1 MVFCSKIVRFIL
13 KTLLSQEE
21 TSCHKKKFH
30 VTRRNFLSQEEI
42 SCHRKKLPVTGRNSL
57 LQEETSCHRKKLP
70 TTGRNFLS
78 QKETSYVQKKILVF
92 YSEIMR
98 FFKNA
103 ISNNVLIDKL
113 CGEQFILFPLLYIA
127 SFIICVQ
134 NHLNAKGQNTCK
146 IRFFGGIVEYANHA
160 VSGEFYVP
168 KLG

>member
-1 MVFCSKIVRFIL
+1 
-13 KTLLSQEE
+13 
-21 TSCHKKKFH
+21 
-30 VTRRNFLSQEEI
+30 
-42 SCHRKKLPVTGRNSL
+42 
-57 LQEETSCHRKKLP
+57 
-70 TTGRNFLS
+70 
-78 QKETSYVQKKILVF
+78 
-92 YSEIMR
+92 MR

-103 ISNNVLIDKL
+103 ISKNVLIDKL

-168 KLG
+168 K